1 MMDSCSN
8 NDVLCDKQVRTTAAQ
23 ERLTLTS
30 LLKQERALKA
40 KHVNFR
46 FKMMSFVFK
55 MMSFVFKMMSF
66 VFKMMSFVFK
76 MMVITIYQAA
86 ASDEE
91 KASLMADMGVL
102 GAFLY

>member
-66 VFKMMSFVFK
+66 VFKMM
-76 MMVITIYQAA
+76 VITIYQAA

>member
-55 MMSFVFKMMSF
+55 MM
-66 VFKMMSFVFK
+66 
-76 MMVITIYQAA
+76 VITIYKAA

>member
-55 MMSFVFKMMSF
+55 MMSFVS
-66 VFKMMSFVFK
+66 KMMSFVFK